1 MGQLESTAKISAT
14 GGERISQWSMIFL
27 IVLPFLILGSR
38 VSSDTTASFCAAI
51 LAIFWFMNPEHEIR
65 KQAWFKVFF
74 VLWLFMCG
82 TSFFAADPK
91 YVLTQSLIAIRW
103 PAFALVL
110 TCLVFTSENR
120 LKLFERSA
128 LALFVFIALDSI
140 LQYFTGTDIF
150 GHKVLPNEI
159 RLTGP
164 FTKLLPGSYA
174 LRIYPIALIA
184 LVFLREKISNS
195 RFILLMVFMVAFSEF
210 FAFLTGERVVFILFG
225 LVNLSF
231 IIALIYQEK
240 LSYKFMLGLITGFSV
255 LAVSSVMLAQK
266 MFERTIVSV
275 FEKLSNFQDSTSYP
289 IYRTAYHLWE
299 KSPWVG
305 VGTRYYYQSCQALP
319 LELQPKPEGCTVH
332 VHHIYGEW
340 LTQNGLI
347 GLGLFLVVLFF
358 IFKVLWQNLDFKN
371 KLLESTVIFV
381 APVMLFFPLTPSMS
395 MQTNNY
401 AGLVWMLVAWA
412 MARAILQGKDNQ
424 RLNLP

>member
-14 GGERISQWSMIFL
+14 SGERISQWSMIFL

-38 VSSDTTASFCAAI
+38 VSSDTTASFCAAF
-51 LAIFWFMNPEHEIR
+51 LAVFWFMNPEHEIR
-65 KQAWFKVFF
+65 KQTWFKVFF

-91 YVLTQSLIAIRW
+91 YVFTQSLIAIRW
-103 PAFALVL
+103 PAFGLVL
-110 TCLVFTSENR
+110 TCLVFTSENK

-128 LALFVFIALDSI
+128 LTLFVFIALDSI
-140 LQYFTGTDIF
+140 LQYCLGQDIF
-150 GHKVLPNEI
+150 GHVSPDPL

-164 FTKLLPGSYA
+164 FSKLMPGSYG
-174 LRIYPIALIA
+174 LRIYPIALFA
-184 LVFLREKISNS
+184 LLALSNQLS
-195 RFILLMVFMVAFSEF
+195 KKTLLILMVSMVALSEV

-225 LVNLSF
+225 FVNTCFL
-231 IIALIYQEK
+231 IALIRQEK
-240 LSYKFMLGLITGFSV
+240 LSLKFVLTALTGFTL
-255 LAVSSVMLAQK
+255 LAASTIMLAHK
-266 MFERTIVSV
+266 MFERTILSV
-275 FEKLSNFQDSTSYP
+275 IDKLSHFQDSTSYP

-299 KSPWVG
+299 QSPWMG

-358 IFKVLWQNLDFKN
+358 IFKVLWRNLDFKN

-412 MARAILQGKDNQ
+412 MARAIIQWKDNK
-424 RLNLP
+424 RLSLP